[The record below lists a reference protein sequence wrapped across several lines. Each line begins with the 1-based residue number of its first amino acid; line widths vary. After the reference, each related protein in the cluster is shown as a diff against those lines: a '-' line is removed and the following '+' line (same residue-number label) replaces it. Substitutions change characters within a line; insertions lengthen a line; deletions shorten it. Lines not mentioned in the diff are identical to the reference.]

1 MFERIKSLWVNDIGI
16 DLGTMN
22 TLVWVSG
29 EGIVLDEPSYVAIN
43 ADTNKVRAVGAEAK
57 RMMAMTAERIKV
69 IRPVRD
75 GVIAN
80 AEVSDEMLRSFIR
93 RASGRYKIMK
103 PRVLIA
109 VPSGITEVGIR
120 TVKERA
126 ISAGARAVRLV
137 EEPFASALGAGLP
150 VEEPDSNMIVDI
162 GGGTTE
168 VAVISLGCIVAGT
181 SVPNGGDAMDDAIIA
196 FMQKEHQLLIG
207 PRTAERIKIEIGSAY
222 QLPEQL
228 TIEVKGLDMGH
239 GGDRLPRAVI
249 INSDEVRNALATPV
263 ANIVKAI
270 RKTIDMCPPEIAGR
284 LVDNGITMA
293 GGGSLLRGLPQL
305 IQENTGLPA
314 VLGKEPLRSVANGT
328 GILLENA
335 RQLFGQPQNSL
346 IGNGARE

>member
-1 MFERIKSLWVNDIGI
+1 
-16 DLGTMN
+16 
-22 TLVWVSG
+22 
-29 EGIVLDEPSYVAIN
+29 
-43 ADTNKVRAVGAEAK
+43 
-57 RMMAMTAERIKV
+57 
-69 IRPVRD
+69 
-75 GVIAN
+75 
-80 AEVSDEMLRSFIR
+80 
-93 RASGRYKIMK
+93 
-103 PRVLIA
+103 
-109 VPSGITEVGIR
+109 
-120 TVKERA
+120 
-126 ISAGARAVRLV
+126 
-137 EEPFASALGAGLP
+137 
-150 VEEPDSNMIVDI
+150 
-162 GGGTTE
+162 
-168 VAVISLGCIVAGT
+168 
-181 SVPNGGDAMDDAIIA
+181 MDDAIIA